1 MLVDKIID
9 PILVLQTVNTVLLR
23 YVVVV
28 ELVLLAESL
37 RFGVTTY
44 NVQVVDLVD
53 GDPILT
59 KFTCNVEAINKSTN
73 EELRKF
79 IID

>member
-44 NVQVVDLVD
+44 NIQMVSNNHAASVKREPAL
-53 GDPILT
+53 
-59 KFTCNVEAINKSTN
+59 SS
-73 EELRKF
+73 F
-79 IID
+79 ITD